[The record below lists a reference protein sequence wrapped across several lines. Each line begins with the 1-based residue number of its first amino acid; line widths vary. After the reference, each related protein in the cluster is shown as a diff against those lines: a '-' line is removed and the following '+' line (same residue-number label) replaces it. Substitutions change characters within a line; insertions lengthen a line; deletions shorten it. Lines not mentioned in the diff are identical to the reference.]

1 MTEQAQQSPATFGK
15 YQILEELGQ
24 GGFGTVYLAHDRY
37 LDIQRAI
44 KILHPVLMTDGTF
57 MESFRKEA
65 RFAAKLDHPNLVP
78 VYDFGQEDG
87 RFYLV
92 MKYMQG
98 GSLKEKIAKQGP
110 MSPKKASKIFLQICE
125 GVRFAHSQGIIHRD
139 LKPSNILFEQD
150 DSVRV
155 GDLGF
160 AKAISA
166 SKSSTMSKSGSF
178 LGTPEYMAPEIW
190 EGKDASKQS
199 DIYSLGCILYEI
211 LTGKILF
218 EGTSPAAIMTKHVIH
233 GPEFDSHLTPSLQ
246 TIMKK
251 ALASNPTDRYVNV
264 KELEEAL
271 KNYIFLQPLLDES
284 QSTSSINEPANTF
297 SENEKV
303 DGQAGTCET
312 GVETE
317 HQEPAIVNMDD
328 KVEKVDENERQTAT
342 LGVVEVLLDEILGD
356 IELPEEP
363 SSKDISTWINQLENQ
378 HDRAEESI
386 PEGTNEKRPESKKI
400 NPAIIKVLFILGLSL
415 LGLFLGYLVIY
426 VNNSK
431 TTTQQPQATT
441 ISNQSLPTSTTTLQ
455 ESTPESAP
463 TITASAVPGSE
474 IKDTPIPTETVL
486 SQKLISQDNIGQL
499 ALIDVPFFNEVD
511 QVLFSDDGIFQVN
524 ISNEKDL
531 VEVWDIEN
539 QKIILETEATRSGW
553 QSILGGDFSSDGQYL
568 ALAFQRQIEIWNIW
582 TGELESKY
590 TETRG
595 DIEIVEFAPDSHL
608 LYYIHANGWLRALN
622 FDYSY
627 SPLNSDAQTGDIY
640 GFAISEDGS
649 YLSTM
654 HSSTSYDS
662 VKVWNLE
669 SKTLLRVIDLD
680 LNSIDSNLYGR
691 YGKLIRYLPDNK
703 TIIVGSDDGTV
714 YKFDSLSGER
724 LASFWNEE
732 YFFVKDL
739 IVSPDLSLIAVSYM
753 HRKVVFLDLNTFSEL
768 NTIQTDGE
776 NYWIH
781 DIQFSPDGKWLIT
794 DAKYLGVWGIP

>member
-1 MTEQAQQSPATFGK
+1 MTEQTQQNPTTFGK
-15 YQILEELGQ
+15 YQLLKELGQ

-44 KILHPVLMTDGTF
+44 KLIHPVLMTDGTF

-98 GSLKEKIAKQGP
+98 GSLKEKIVKQGP
-110 MSPKKASKIFLQICE
+110 MSPKQASKIFLQVCD
-125 GVRFAHSQGIIHRD
+125 GVRFAHSQGVIHRD
-139 LKPSNILFEQD
+139 LKPSNILFDQD

-160 AKAISA
+160 AKAINA

-199 DIYSLGCILYEI
+199 DIYSLGCILYEM

-284 QSTSSINEPANTF
+284 QSTSSINEPTNTF

-303 DGQAGTCET
+303 DGQVGTSERW
-312 GVETE
+312 VETHDPVYE
-317 HQEPAIVNMDD
+317 VTKQKEPSDALDFHTRPIQTSLIHKIKSQLKTNQVRSQIIPNSMND
-328 KVEKVDENERQTAT
+328 KVNLR
-342 LGVVEVLLDEILGD
+342 
-356 IELPEEP
+356 
-363 SSKDISTWINQLENQ
+363 
-378 HDRAEESI
+378 
-386 PEGTNEKRPESKKI
+386 
-400 NPAIIKVLFILGLSL
+400 LFIFIL
-415 LGLFLGYLVIY
+415 LLLAFLWSVFRDNRAPE
-426 VNNSK
+426 NNS
-431 TTTQQPQATT
+431 Q
-441 ISNQSLPTSTTTLQ
+441 IVPTSTEIFVQVIQEETPTAEIIASPTASEVPESVIIDTQTPTEIITLQ
-455 ESTPESAP
+455 QP
-463 TITASAVPGSE
+463 
-474 IKDTPIPTETVL
+474 
-486 SQKLISQDNIGQL
+486 ISQDNIGQL

-539 QKIILETEATRSGW
+539 QKTILETEATRSGW
-553 QSILGGDFSSDGQYL
+553 ERISGVDFSSDGQHL

-622 FDYSY
+622 FEYSY
-627 SPLNSDAQTGDIY
+627 SPLDSDAQTGDID

-654 HSSTSYDS
+654 HSSTSYDI

-669 SKTLLRVIDLD
+669 SKTLLRVLDLD

-776 NYWIH
+776 NYWIQ

-794 DAKYLGVWGIP
+794 DAKFLEVWGIP